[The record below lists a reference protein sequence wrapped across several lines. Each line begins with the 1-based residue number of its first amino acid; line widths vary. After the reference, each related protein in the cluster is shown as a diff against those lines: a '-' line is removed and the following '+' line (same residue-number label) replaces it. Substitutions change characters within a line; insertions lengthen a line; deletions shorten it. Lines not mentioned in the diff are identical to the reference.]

1 MLAILRDS
9 RPEDMHK
16 LNLKLLWRTLR
27 QVKPYFFSEEKR
39 QARWLVALLILLLL
53 GDTVSSVLF
62 NQQSGEFTSALA
74 AREGDRFWRSIAK
87 FFGLLVVAVPIY
99 AYYFYVRDKLAINWR
114 RWLTDRFLDR
124 YFRDRGYY
132 HLLTKPEID
141 NPDQRI
147 SDDIYSFTQ
156 QTLTFLLIFA
166 SAVFQLVGFGSVLW
180 SISWLLVLILF
191 LYAAITTAAT
201 FGIFGE
207 KMVSLLA
214 LQRRREADFRFS
226 LIRIRENA
234 ESIALYQGESLEK
247 GQLQQVYS
255 RLFTNANA
263 IIRWS
268 LKLNFVYYSNSFLT
282 MVLPTLIIAP
292 RVLSGELEVGS
303 IVQATGAFS
312 AILSALTLLLDNLEA
327 LSRFAASVGRLE
339 ALAKSLSPA
348 GILEPPKTEKTRRL
362 KLLRFKRE
370 VIPLEVTEPKPVAS
384 RIATQVSEHL
394 AFDNVTLQT
403 PNYERTLVKGLTVSV
418 PAGQSLMIVG
428 SSGLGKSSLLRAMA
442 GLWTAGE
449 GTLLRPANEEM
460 LFLPQH
466 SYMAQ
471 GNLRLQLNY
480 PNLGRSVTDDEL
492 REVLEAV
499 NLGGLVERCGGFEA
513 DFEFEQILSAG
524 ERQRLAFARAL
535 LKRPRYVLLDEAT
548 SALDRDN
555 EAMLYRKLAETS
567 TTLVSVSH
575 HPALVH
581 YHSQVL
587 ELKADGQWSLHA
599 APQFHF
605 SEELVA

>member
-1 MLAILRDS
+1 
-9 RPEDMHK
+9 MHK

-39 QARWLVALLILLLL
+39 QARWLVVLLILLLI

-74 AREGDRFWRSIAK
+74 AREGPRFWRAIAK
-87 FFGLLVVAVPIY
+87 FLALLVVAVPIY
-99 AYYFYVRDKLAINWR
+99 AYYFYVRDKLALHWR

-166 SAVFQLVGFGSVLW
+166 SAVLQLIGFGSVLW
-180 SISWLLVLILF
+180 SISWILVLFLI
-191 LYAAITTAAT
+191 LYAVVVTGVT
-201 FGIFGE
+201 FGVFGE

-214 LQRRREADFRFS
+214 LQRKREADFRFS

-234 ESIALYQGESLEK
+234 ESIALYQGEKLEQ
-247 GQLQQVYS
+247 GQLRQVYS
-255 RLFTNANA
+255 RLFTNGTA
-263 IIRWS
+263 IIKWS
-268 LKLNFVYYSNSFLT
+268 LKLNFAYYSNSFLT

-348 GILEPPKTEKTRRL
+348 GILEPPKTAASRRL
-362 KLLRFKRE
+362 KFFKFKRA

-384 RIATQVSEHL
+384 RIVTQESEHL
-394 AFDNVTLQT
+394 GFEGVTLQT
-403 PNYERTLVKGLTVSV
+403 PNYERTLVKGLTVSI
-418 PAGQSLMIVG
+418 PEGKGLMIVG

-449 GTLLRPANEEM
+449 GTLLRPMNDDI

-466 SYMAQ
+466 AYMAQ
-471 GNLRLQLNY
+471 GSLRLQLNY
-480 PNLGRSVTDDEL
+480 PNLGRSVTDAEL
-492 REVLEAV
+492 RDVLEAV
-499 NLGGLVERCGGFEA
+499 NLGGLVERCGGFDNA
-513 DFEFEQILSAG
+513 DFDFEQILSAG
-524 ERQRLAFARAL
+524 ERQRLAFARVL

-548 SALDRDN
+548 SALDRHN
-555 EAMLYRKLAETS
+555 EAVMYGKLIETS
-567 TTLVSVSH
+567 STLVSVSH
-575 HPALVH
+575 HPALVR

-587 ELKADGQWSLHA
+587 ELKTEGEWSVQPA
-599 APQFHF
+599 SEFQF
-605 SEELVA
+605 SEELMA